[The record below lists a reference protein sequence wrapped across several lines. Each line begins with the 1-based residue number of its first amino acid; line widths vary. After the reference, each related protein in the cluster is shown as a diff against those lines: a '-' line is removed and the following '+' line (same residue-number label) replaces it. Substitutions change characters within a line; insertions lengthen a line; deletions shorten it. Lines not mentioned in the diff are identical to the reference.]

1 MNRTPIEIARNPAPD
16 LLAPGV
22 AAATRVGHY
31 RWWICGLLFL
41 ASSINYIDR
50 QVIGILKPTLQQE
63 FGWSEVDYGNIVMAF
78 QAAYAVGLAV
88 VGRWIDRVGTRIG
101 FGVAIAAWS
110 LAAMAHAGAVVY
122 GAAVASMLGAAGLT
136 VSASV
141 AGFMLAR
148 FALGL
153 GEAANFPAGIKAVAE
168 WFPRRERAFAAGLF
182 NAGTNVGALT
192 APLLVP
198 WLTIAF
204 GWQWAFLATGALGF
218 AWLVL
223 WLRAYRPP
231 ADHPRLSESELAYI
245 RADPDEAPVR
255 VSWRTLLPHRQTWAF
270 AFGKFVTDPVWWLYI
285 FWIPDFLN
293 RNYGLDLSTI
303 GPPLVVIF
311 LAADAG
317 SVAGGWLSSHLIAR
331 GWSVNAARKTTMLT
345 FGLFVLP
352 VGLAARTTDLWTA
365 VGLIALAAAAHQGWS
380 SNLFTLTSDMFPRQA
395 VGSVVGLGGM
405 AGAISGILIAGVTAA
420 ILQWT
425 GSYVP
430 IFAMASVAY
439 LVALAGIHLLAPRL
453 EPARL

>member
-1 MNRTPIEIARNPAPD
+1 MSGT
-16 LLAPGV
+16 G
-22 AAATRVGHY
+22 AAVVGTRVVDPTRVGHY
-31 RWWICGLLFL
+31 RWWICALLFL

-50 QVIGILKPTLQQE
+50 QVIGILKPSLQQE
-63 FGWSEVDYGNIVMAF
+63 FGWSEVDYGTIVMAF
-78 QAAYAVGLAV
+78 QAAYAIGLAV
-88 VGRWIDRVGTRIG
+88 VGRWIDRIGTRVG
-101 FGVAIAAWS
+101 FGVAMAAWS
-110 LAAMAHAGAVVY
+110 LAAMAHAGAAVY
-122 GAAVASMLGAAGLT
+122 GAAVASVLSIGGLT

-182 NAGTNVGALT
+182 NAGTNVGAIA

-204 GWQWAFLATGALGF
+204 GWQWAFLATGAIGF
-218 AWLVL
+218 AWLLL
-223 WLRAYRPP
+223 WLRSYRSP
-231 ADHPRLSESELAYI
+231 AQHPRLDAAELAHI
-245 RADPDEAPVR
+245 QSDPIEPPVR
-255 VSWRTLLPHRQTWAF
+255 LPWRALLGHRQTWAF
-270 AFGKFVTDPVWWLYI
+270 AAGKFITDPVWWLYI

-311 LAADAG
+311 LAADVG
-317 SVAGGWLSSHLIAR
+317 SIAGGWLSSHLIAR

-352 VGLAARTTDLWTA
+352 VGFAARTTDLWTA
-365 VGLIALAAAAHQGWS
+365 VGIIALAAAAHQGWS
-380 SNLFTLTSDMFPRQA
+380 SNLFTLTSDMFPRGA
-395 VGSVVGLGGM
+395 VASVVGLGGM
-405 AGAISGILIAGVTAA
+405 AGAISGIFIAGVTAA
-420 ILQWT
+420 ILEWT

-439 LVALAGIHLLAPRL
+439 LVALACIHLLSPRL
-453 EPARL
+453 APARL

>member
-1 MNRTPIEIARNPAPD
+1 MLTTETAVGTRAV
-16 LLAPGV
+16 G
-22 AAATRVGHY
+22 ATRVGHY

-78 QAAYAVGLAV
+78 QAAYALGLAV
-88 VGRWIDRVGTRIG
+88 VGRWVDRVGTRIG
-101 FGVAIAAWS
+101 FAVAIAAWS
-110 LAAMAHAGAVVY
+110 LAAMAHAGAVWY
-122 GAAVASMLGAAGLT
+122 GAAVASVLSATGLT

-182 NAGTNVGALT
+182 NAGTNVGAIA

-204 GWQWAFLATGALGF
+204 GWQWAFLATGAIGF
-218 AWLVL
+218 VWLLL
-223 WLRAYRPP
+223 WLRSYRSP
-231 ADHPRLSESELAYI
+231 AQHPRLDPAELAHI
-245 RADPDEAPVR
+245 QSDPSEPAVR
-255 VSWRTLLPHRQTWAF
+255 VPWRALLGYRQTWAF
-270 AFGKFVTDPVWWLYI
+270 AAGKFITDPVWWLYI

-293 RNYGLDLSTI
+293 RNHGLDLSTI

-317 SVAGGWLSSHLIAR
+317 SIAGGWLSSHLIAR

-352 VGLAARTTDLWTA
+352 VGFAARTTDLWTA
-365 VGLIALAAAAHQGWS
+365 VGIIALAAAAHQGWS
-380 SNLFTLTSDMFPRQA
+380 SNLFTLTSDMFPRSA
-395 VGSVVGLGGM
+395 VASVVGLGGM
-405 AGAISGILIAGVTAA
+405 AGAISGIFIAGVTAA

-430 IFAMASVAY
+430 IFAMASAAY
-439 LVALAGIHLLAPRL
+439 LVALVCIHLLAPRL
-453 EPARL
+453 APARL